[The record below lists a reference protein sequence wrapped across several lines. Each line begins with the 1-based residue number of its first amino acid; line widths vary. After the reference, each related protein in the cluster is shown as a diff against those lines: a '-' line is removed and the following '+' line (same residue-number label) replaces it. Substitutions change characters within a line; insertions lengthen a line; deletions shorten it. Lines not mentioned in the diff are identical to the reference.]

1 MSDPCGWVSARGG
14 ESVASGRATRVRLPR
29 VVTCVGGTGTD
40 WRGMTAQRQKR
51 PHEWRWLESDRT
63 KVTLGVHST
72 TNQWTRTHWDGA

>member
-40 WRGMTAQRQKR
+40 RRGMTAQRRKR
-51 PHEWRWLESDRT
+51 PHGGRKPESDRT
-63 KVTLGVHST
+63 EVTLGVHCT
-72 TNQWTRTHWDGA
+72 TNQRTRTHWDGA